1 LACGISP
8 DRVSL
13 GFMAI
18 LDAAPGGA
26 DTGRTISRR
35 NVEMIQRIFDQAPHD
50 PDVLFESLDDEVQWE
65 VGAIDIPDI
74 GAAYWRGPAGV
85 RESFRRWIGPFD
97 DWGVALDEAIDDRE
111 EALEAVGLRK

>member
-1 LACGISP
+1 
-8 DRVSL
+8 
-13 GFMAI
+13 
-18 LDAAPGGA
+18 
-26 DTGRTISRR
+26 
-35 NVEMIQRIFDQAPHD
+35 MIQRIFDQAPHD

-111 EALEAVGLRK
+111 EALEAVGLRSRRCRRRAHDAWRRHPRRMK

>member
-1 LACGISP
+1 MSQ
-8 DRVSL
+8 
-13 GFMAI
+13 
-18 LDAAPGGA
+18 
-26 DTGRTISRR
+26 R

-85 RESFRRWIGPFD
+85 REFFRRWVGPTSIA
-97 DWGVALDEAIDDRE
+97 WSSSTPQSSNGKCGRSAMGRSSA
-111 EALEAVGLRK
+111 